1 MNENKSIC
9 AHCGQA
15 INGEA
20 IECRGRTYCQN
31 CADELLFLCEE
42 CDEWELIDNAVNV
55 IDLRGWR
62 RRERVVCAS
71 CFANDGF
78 ECEECGNA
86 YLGTSRTS
94 REGDVICSDCANS
107 VYCWCDE
114 CDEYVRPDNYDSEEE
129 MCIFCLAEAQEVSIA
144 RYHGA
149 DSSFPRF
156 FAEGE
161 KRNADFIG
169 IGCEIEI
176 DRNNRDASDERAC
189 LNALNE
195 ALGDR
200 AVYEHDGSLN
210 NGFEIVTR
218 PHTIRAFLEDFP
230 LDKVLDICRNNGYSA
245 HDVGTCGFHLH
256 ISRRFF
262 GKDSRTRERNIGKV
276 VAFFDAF
283 YNDLVKVSRRDI
295 SRASR
300 WASRCGATTPN
311 EARDKAKGSH
321 TRYEAVNTTN
331 AQTIEFRLMRG
342 TLNAETLRATLD
354 ILLTICRNAKKATWD
369 DAFHNPIKMLAGLN
383 PKSADYIASRNAFT
397 QYIDKIRD
405 SAKGVM

>member
-15 INGEA
+15 IHGEA
-20 IECRGRTYCQN
+20 IECRGRTYCQD
-31 CADELLFLCEE
+31 CADELLFLCES

-55 IDLRGWR
+55 VDLRGWR
-62 RRERVVCAS
+62 RRERVVCAD

-78 ECEECGNA
+78 ECDECGTA
-86 YLGTSRTS
+86 YIGTSRTS

-107 VYCWCDE
+107 VYYWCDE
-114 CDEYVRPDNYDSEEE
+114 CDEYVRSNNYDSDEE
-129 MCIFCLAEAQEVSIA
+129 MCVFCLAESREVNIA

-161 KRNADFIG
+161 KRAADFIG

-176 DRNNRDASDERAC
+176 DRENHSSSAERGC

-195 ALGDR
+195 TLGER

-218 PHTIRAFLEDFP
+218 PHTIRAFLEEFP
-230 LDKVLDICRNNGYSA
+230 LEKVLDICRNHGYSA
-245 HDVGTCGFHLH
+245 HDVGTCGFHMH

-262 GKDSRTRERNIGKV
+262 GKDSQTRERNIGKV
-276 VAFFDAF
+276 IAFVDSF
-283 YNDLVKVSRRDI
+283 YNDLVKVSRRDM

-300 WASRCGATTPN
+300 WASRCGATTPD
-311 EARDKAKGSH
+311 EARDKAKWSSS
-321 TRYEAVNTTN
+321 RYEAVNTTN
-331 AQTIEFRLMRG
+331 SATIEFRLMRG

-354 ILLTICRNAKKATWD
+354 ILLTICKNAKKATWD
-369 DAFHNPIKMLAGLN
+369 EAFHNPAKMLSGLKA
-383 PKSADYIASRNAFT
+383 KSIEYIESRNAFAP
-397 QYIDKIRD
+397 YIGKIRE